1 MAIFWRVCEGGRIEV
16 GAWRTTFRCDT
27 EDAGQDHNVLT
38 EEGDNG
44 MILGSTTGHCGGLE
58 TDVEG
63 GERTRCVIAE
73 AQQHCDSVDGRL
85 EVRGD

>member
-1 MAIFWRVCEGGRIEV
+1 M
-16 GAWRTTFRCDT
+16 
-27 EDAGQDHNVLT
+27 
-38 EEGDNG
+38 
-44 MILGSTTGHCGGLE
+44 MLGSTTGHCGGLE

-85 EVRGD
+85 EVRGDSMD

>member
-1 MAIFWRVCEGGRIEV
+1 M

-44 MILGSTTGHCGGLE
+44 MMLGSTTGHCGGLE
-58 TDVEG
+58 TDAEV
-63 GERTRCVIAE
+63 GERAGWESLRRSNIVTVWA
-73 AQQHCDSVDGRL
+73 
-85 EVRGD
+85 GD